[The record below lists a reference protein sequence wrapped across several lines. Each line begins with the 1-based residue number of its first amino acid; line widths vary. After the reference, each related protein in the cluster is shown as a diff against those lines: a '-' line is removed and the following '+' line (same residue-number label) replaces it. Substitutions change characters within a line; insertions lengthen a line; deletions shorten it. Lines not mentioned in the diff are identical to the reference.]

1 MGFATVTI
9 SDESFLLL
17 RTSIAPPFAA
27 QKPQAMQKNSM
38 TILWHRE
45 RISILPAPYCPMQT
59 GQDRYPSASASFSLR
74 ISKFSGL
81 NSVQPYR

>member
-17 RTSIAPPFAA
+17 CTSIAPPFAA